1 MRETSVPGKQISTM
15 GIQDLGEVAILDS
28 MQFRCKER
36 SLHEVGKEGR
46 TIGPKTLTLAFAKA
60 KPCGEGKKSSVR

>member
-1 MRETSVPGKQISTM
+1 
-15 GIQDLGEVAILDS
+15 

-60 KPCGEGKKSSVR
+60 KPGGEGKKTASAKAAMQRKKQYAVGTFGNC